1 VFRLFEK
8 TRGASGFL
16 GFRYLSISEI
26 LGRYAVRRDD
36 KGIVSAV
43 GKFATVG
50 PRTVIQTDTPMNPGN
65 RGGRLLNGRGEV
77 IGTNTE
83 NPIKKRGQESAT
95 RSLPRMLL
103 KFRKNST
110 PARCHERKTYERA
123 RYGGCRAVCHILKLP
138 NRANTKTS

>member
-16 GFRYLSISEI
+16 GFRYLYISEI

-43 GKFATVG
+43 EKFATVG

-110 PARCHERKTYERA
+110 PARATNGKLMNA
-123 RYGGCRAVCHILKLP
+123 RDTSGCRAVCDILKLP
-138 NRANTKTS
+138 NRANTETS